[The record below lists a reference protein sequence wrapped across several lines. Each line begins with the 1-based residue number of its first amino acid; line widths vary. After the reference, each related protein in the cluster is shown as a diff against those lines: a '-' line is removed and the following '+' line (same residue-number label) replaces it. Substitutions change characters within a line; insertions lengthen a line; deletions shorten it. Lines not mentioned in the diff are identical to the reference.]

1 MAEEKE
7 KAIEQGLEPK
17 TQGAGINDELSEADF
32 EKVSG
37 GKGASRPDSGTDTC
51 TCQC

>member
-7 KAIEQGLEPK
+7 KAIEKAQERT
-17 TQGAGINDELSEADF
+17 TQVPEVADELSETDF

-37 GKGASRPDSGTDTC
+37 GAVPRQVVSSLACR
-51 TCQC
+51 